1 MVLVAAL
8 WGGFFVVGKLAV
20 HDAAPLVTG
29 TWRFLF
35 AAPFFVVLLLA
46 MRKQERQPTLRD
58 LPVLLGLAATGIFAY
73 NWLAFEGMRLASAAD
88 GAMISPTL
96 NPILTMI
103 LAGWLFG
110 ETVTRWRVLG
120 IAVAII
126 GELLVFQEA
135 VMGMHAHPE
144 RLWGDLYYLGSAVCW
159 SAFTLLGR
167 KASRTMGPVT
177 VTAYSS
183 LLGAV
188 MLLAATGP
196 RILDVPAGDTG
207 LRFWLATAFMALGG
221 TVLAMVLW
229 NRGLARLGAVKA
241 ASYTYLV
248 PVFALLMSMVFLHE
262 RPGVA
267 QVLGAGLVLLG
278 VAIANRKPHPQPL
291 PDPA

>member
-1 MVLVAAL
+1 MLLVAAL

-29 TWRFLF
+29 TWRFLVS
-35 AAPFFVVLLLA
+35 APFFVMLLLA
-46 MRKQERQPTLRD
+46 VRKQERRPKLRD

-73 NWLAFEGMRLASAAD
+73 NWLAFEGMRLATAAD

-96 NPILTMI
+96 NPILTMM

-110 ETVTRWRVLG
+110 ETITRWRVLG
-120 IAVAII
+120 IAIAIL

-135 VMGMHAHPE
+135 LMGMHADPE
-144 RLWGDLYYLGSAVCW
+144 RLWGDLYYLASAFCW

-167 KASRTMGPVT
+167 IAARSMGPVT
-177 VTAYSS
+177 ITAYSS
-183 LLGAV
+183 LFGAA
-188 MLLAATGP
+188 MLLVAAGP
-196 RILDVPAGDTG
+196 RILDVPTGDAG

-229 NRGLARLGAVKA
+229 NRGIARLGAVKA
-241 ASYTYLV
+241 ASFTYLV
-248 PVFALLMSMVFLHE
+248 PVFALVMSVLFLHE
-262 RPGVA
+262 RPGIA
-267 QVLGAGLVLLG
+267 QLLGAALVLLG
-278 VAIANRKPHPQPL
+278 VSIANRKVHAPPV